1 MSAPQ
6 VVNDSLFRDDLI
18 GTIRLHVIAGTQ
30 AEPDFNVEELADALL
45 EQMIHRLVVI
55 AMETDGEHPTGV
67 RVRRE
72 IRQMRWGR

>member
-18 GTIRLHVIAGTQ
+18 ATICGHVIAGTQ
-30 AEPDFNVEELADALL
+30 AEPDFDVDALADAVL
-45 EQMIHRLVVI
+45 EKVVRRLSAIVVQ
-55 AMETDGEHPTGV
+55 TDGDDPV
-67 RVRRE
+67 AQLVKAE